1 MPLALTTIKRLEPT
15 VVGLVLNLVLGL
27 VLALAASVAH
37 AQAYPNR
44 AVRLLVP
51 FPPGSGSDVAARA
64 IAQQLSASLGQ
75 PFVVENKPGAGGS
88 IAAMEVVRAPAD
100 GYTLLVGSSSALAAN
115 VALLK
120 NMPYDPAKDLAPIA
134 GVADSVT
141 ALIVRPGFPATTVPE
156 FIAHAKRQPG
166 KLNAGY
172 GSSSTQI
179 SLAQLTKLG
188 GLDVTAVPYKGTPLA
203 VNDVLGGT
211 LDFTFADLG
220 SVLAHVKAGTLR
232 GIALT
237 TPRRS
242 TLVDWPPIADTLPA
256 YDDITGW
263 IALVGPAALPREV
276 ADRLG
281 GAVSQALQHTD
292 VKARLALF
300 GLSPMPKSPEQLR
313 AFIAAEIPKWG
324 RLARE
329 ANIQPE

>member
-1 MPLALTTIKRLEPT
+1 MSNAFKMSLRR
-15 VVGLVLNLVLGL
+15 LGL
-27 VLALAASVAH
+27 GFVLALAGASAL

-44 AVRLLVP
+44 AVRMLVP

-64 IAQQLSASLGQ
+64 IAQQLSATLGQ
-75 PFVVENKPGAGGS
+75 AFVVENKPGAGGS
-88 IAAMEVVRAPAD
+88 IAAMEVVRAAPD
-100 GYTLLVGSSSALAAN
+100 GYTLMVGSSSALAAN

-120 NMPYDPAKDLAPIA
+120 NMPYDPAKDLAPVA

-141 ALIVRPGFPATTVPE
+141 ALIVKPGFPARTTRE
-156 FIAHAKRQPG
+156 FIAYVKQHPG
-166 KLNAGY
+166 KVNAGY

-179 SLAQLTKLG
+179 SVAMLGKLA
-188 GLDVTAVPYKGTPLA
+188 GLEFVAVPYKGTPQA
-203 VNDVLGGT
+203 VIDVLGGT

-242 TLVDWPPIADTLPA
+242 ALVDWPPIADTLPA

-263 IALVGPAALPREV
+263 IAVVGPAALPPEV
-276 ADRLG
+276 ADKLSA
-281 GAVSQALQHTD
+281 AVAQALQQPEL
-292 VKARLALF
+292 KARLSLF
-300 GLSPMPKSPEQLR
+300 GLSPMAKSPEQLR
-313 AFIAAEIPKWG
+313 TFIAAEIPKWT